1 MATIQ
6 VPAIPHTIT
15 AGSTNVTEVQFPE
28 LEGLG
33 DGLVLKI
40 TTVSSTNGIY
50 FNTIG
55 DADESNYLLTQDTS
69 TYLTL
74 IPGRNLSYKADGA
87 SDTFRIEA

>member
-1 MATIQ
+1 MAVIQ
-6 VPAIPHTIT
+6 IQAIPCVIT
-15 AGSTNVTEVQFPE
+15 AGSTNNTEVEIPE
-28 LEGLG
+28 LGPMG

-55 DADESNYLLTQDTS
+55 DADESNYLLTQGSS

-74 IPGRNLSYKADGA
+74 IPGRNLSFKADGA
-87 SDTFRIEA
+87 GDTFRVEA